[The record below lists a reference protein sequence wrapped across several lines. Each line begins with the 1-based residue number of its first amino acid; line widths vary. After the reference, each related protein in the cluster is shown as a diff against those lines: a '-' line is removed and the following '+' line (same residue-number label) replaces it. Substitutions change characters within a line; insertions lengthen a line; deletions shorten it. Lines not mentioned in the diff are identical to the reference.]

1 MLKANGIDLLTPDD
15 IRRENWRKDALED
28 ERNFSKTYLIRK
40 EDLLKRTHVRKL
52 EIIDCR
58 GTGELNRD
66 GAPLLHMGFLN
77 NWFVETCYWE
87 SHNDFSIRVAVPI
100 REIGSKQLD
109 FRLQL
114 HPEVI
119 EEVIVSKTNQQVY
132 AEWKRR
138 LMGDIDSLK
147 VLLDAMR
154 KTMDY
159 SCRSLTCSERSKRF
173 CLKAGLPMEG
183 DWTAL
188 TPEVQG

>member
-1 MLKANGIDLLTPDD
+1 MLTINGLDLLTTDD
-15 IRRENWRKDALED
+15 IRRENWRKDALE
-28 ERNFSKTYLIRK
+28 EELKLSQGYNIRK
-40 EDLLKRTHVRKL
+40 EDLLKRTYFQKL
-52 EIIDCR
+52 QFIDCR
-58 GTGELNRD
+58 GTGELNQD
-66 GAPLLHMGFLN
+66 GAPMLHIFGLN
-77 NWFVETCYWE
+77 NWFIDTCYWE

-138 LMGDIDSLK
+138 LMGDLDSLK